1 MCLDNKGCHRLKG
14 QIRWA
19 TLRVLRASPA
29 GNSGDILTCQSSLGP
44 MPATR
49 YSNSE
54 SAAL

>member
-1 MCLDNKGCHRLKG
+1 MCLDNKGCHRLNG

-29 GNSGDILTCQSSLGP
+29 GNGGDIFTCQSRLGP
-44 MPATR
+44 MPTTR

-54 SAAL
+54 AAAV